1 MVKFMIEVRSHGRG
15 GLGAVTAATLLAMA
29 AGHDGKYSQ
38 GFPAFGVERRG
49 APVRAFARISD
60 SPITIRSQIYS
71 PDYVIIMDPT
81 LCELP
86 EITEGIKPGAVIVMN
101 SKSGQGGFRNKTY
114 HYDATTLAL
123 EVLGRDIVNTA
134 ILGVF
139 AKATGLVS
147 LKGILDAIDRNFP
160 DKLAERNKELVS
172 KAYRETNV

>member
-1 MVKFMIEVRSHGRG
+1 MLEIRIHGRG
-15 GLGAVTAATLLAMA
+15 GQGAVTAASLLAMA

-60 SPITIRSQIYS
+60 SPITIRSQIYG

-86 EITEGIKPGAVIVMN
+86 EITEGIKPGTVIVMN
-101 SKSGQGGFRNKTY
+101 SKVGYGKFRNKTY

-147 LKGILDAIDRNFP
+147 LKGILEAIDRNFP
-160 DKLAERNKELVS
+160 DKLAEKNRELVS
-172 KAYRETNV
+172 KAYGETES